1 MGRRMKMSGLATPE
15 NSESTLSTLESK
27 LDALI
32 DLCDRLSRE
41 NRRLQDQKS
50 DWLRER
56 TRLIEKNELARVRV
70 EAMIA
75 RLKSLEAES

>member
-1 MGRRMKMSGLATPE
+1 MKMSGLATPPH
-15 NSESTLSTLESK
+15 SESTLSTLENR

-32 DLCDRLSRE
+32 KLCEKLSRE
-41 NRRLQDQKS
+41 NHHLQKQKS
-50 DWLRER
+50 EWLRER

>member
-1 MGRRMKMSGLATPE
+1 MKTSGLATPQ
-15 NSESTLSTLESK
+15 SRESSLSTLERK
-27 LDALI
+27 LDALVN
-32 DLCDRLSRE
+32 LCEKLSRE
-41 NRRLQDQKS
+41 NRQLQEQKS

-75 RLKSLEAES
+75 RLKNLEADS